1 MKIFVYGTLL
11 RGEANHHFLQ
21 GAEFW
26 GIDRLANAQLF
37 DLGEYPMILP
47 GAGIVQGEIYLVNEE
62 ILMKLDVLEEHPIV
76 YCRTHVTLQSG
87 TAAQVY
93 WGRPQ
98 YVSGFPGITGGDWRQ
113 RNVNSS
119 QIHED

>member
-11 RGEANHHFLQ
+11 RGESNHHLLQNAKFL
-21 GAEFW
+21 G
-26 GIDRLANAQLF
+26 GDRLANAQLF

-47 GAGIVQGEIYLVNEE
+47 GAGIVQGEIYLVSEE
-62 ILMKLDVLEEHPIV
+62 ILMKLDVLEEHPII
-76 YCRTHVTLQSG
+76 YCRTSVTLQSG
-87 TAAQVY
+87 TVAQVY

-98 YVSGFPGITGGDWRQ
+98 YAQGFPGITGGDWRQ

>member
-11 RGEANHHFLQ
+11 RGESNHHFLQ
-21 GAEFW
+21 DAEFL

-37 DLGEYPMILP
+37 DLGSYPMILP
-47 GAGIVQGEIYLVNEE
+47 GVGIVQGEIYLVTET
-62 ILMKLDVLEEHPIV
+62 ILVELDILEEHPIV
-76 YCRTHVTLQSG
+76 YCRAHVTLQSG
-87 TAAQVY
+87 AVTQVY
-93 WGRPQ
+93 WGRSQ
-98 YVSGFPGITGGDWRQ
+98 YVSGFPGIASGDWRR